1 MVRKSNY
8 KKQDLE
14 HPIAGRITLGGL
26 FHEAFHLFTHLDRG
40 FLLTAKQLLVAP
52 GAMQRSYIA
61 GDRSRHQKPFS
72 MFFICATIAA
82 LTRYWIFSIL
92 IKNHDLPNTSEV
104 AFIRDYM
111 VVFHVALLPL
121 YALITWLF
129 FKRSGYNYAEFGVM
143 NLYTMSFLF
152 IMVSFISLFKL
163 IWPMIDTARIELPIY
178 AVYGVITFCSFFHTS
193 NKWIVGSK
201 ALIMVLIQ
209 FQLIQLVEDLAIRYI
224 S

>member
-1 MVRKSNY
+1 MIRKRNY

-14 HPIAGRITLGGL
+14 HAKAGRITLGGL

-40 FLLTAKQLLVAP
+40 FLLTAKQLLIAP
-52 GAMQRSYIA
+52 GVMQRSYIA

-82 LTRYWIFSIL
+82 LTRYWVFSIL
-92 IKNHDLPNTSEV
+92 IKNNDLPNTSEV

-111 VVFHVALLPL
+111 VLFHVALLPL
-121 YALITWLF
+121 YALITYLF
-129 FKRSGYNYAEFGVM
+129 FRRSGYNYAEFGVM

-152 IMVSFISLFKL
+152 ILVSVISLFKL

-178 AVYGVITFCSFFHTS
+178 AVYGVITFCSFFQNS
-193 NKWIVGSK
+193 NRWIVGTK
-201 ALIMVLIQ
+201 ALIMVLVQ